1 MTPSPSLSNLNRLA
15 FRKEERETEKGK
27 EGRGKEEREKEEGK
41 KEGKRE
47 KMEGRR
53 EGWLPIKL
61 SFQENS
67 LGALNGFQISMKH
80 VADTLFHEFTFCEM
94 YRSST
99 SI

>member
-53 EGWLPIKL
+53 
-61 SFQENS
+61 
-67 LGALNGFQISMKH
+67 
-80 VADTLFHEFTFCEM
+80 
-94 YRSST
+94 
-99 SI
+99 

>member
-1 MTPSPSLSNLNRLA
+1 KNG
-15 FRKEERETEKGK
+15 GK
-27 EGRGKEEREKEEGK
+27 EGR
-41 KEGKRE
+41 
-47 KMEGRR
+47 
-53 EGWLPIKL
+53 LASIKL

-80 VADTLFHEFTFCEM
+80 VADTLFHPPLFHEFTFCEM